1 MTRVILFQKLW
12 FPPMTALGHDRKYI
26 SLRRA
31 APPLTVLGVEEVAG
45 GLQGVA
51 DHEAGHRGA
60 WNLGLALS

>member
-1 MTRVILFQKLW
+1 MHCL
-12 FPPMTALGHDRKYI
+12 
-26 SLRRA
+26 
-31 APPLTVLGVEEVAG
+31 PPLTVLGVEEVAG